1 MPRRRS
7 LPALCLG
14 LCLAL
19 LLPAVARAQA
29 FPSRPITLI
38 VAFAPGGPSDTTGR
52 LVAEA
57 MGARLGQR
65 ILVENVS
72 GAGSTIGAA
81 RVARAAPDGYTL
93 LLNHLALPGG
103 AALYAD
109 LPYDTATAFA
119 PVGLINYGPLVLI
132 GRRDLPAAD
141 TAAAL
146 GWMKAQGERLNM
158 GHSGIGSA
166 VHLCSLMLQHRLG
179 VTFNDIG
186 YRGSAPALQDMLAGR
201 VDMICDLSTTALGQV
216 QSGQARAFAVTT
228 RSRLAAHPEIP
239 TLAESGFPGF
249 ELLLWNAI
257 YAPAGTPRPV
267 IETLNMAL
275 RASLADPAMRR
286 RLAEFGTEVFPEAEL
301 TPAAAE
307 ARLQAEIVAIRDL
320 VRAMGVPPQGRGS

>member
-1 MPRRRS
+1 MRRLAAHR
-7 LPALCLG
+7 LAG
-14 LCLAL
+14 LCLAAL
-19 LLPAVARAQA
+19 CLAALPTALRAQA
-29 FPSRPITLI
+29 WPTRPITLV

-52 LVAEA
+52 VMAEA

-72 GAGSTIGAA
+72 GAGSTIGSA

-119 PVGLINYGPLVLI
+119 PIGLINYGPLVLI

-146 GWMKAQGERLNM
+146 AWMKAQGEKLNM

-166 VHLCSLMLQHRLG
+166 VHLCSLMIQHRLG
-179 VTFNDIG
+179 VPFNDIG

-201 VDMICDLSTTALGQV
+201 VDMICDLSTTALAQV
-216 QSGQARAFAVTT
+216 RAGNARPYAVTT
-228 RSRLAAHPEIP
+228 RQRLSALPEVP
-239 TLAESGFPGF
+239 TLAEAGFPGF

-267 IETLNMAL
+267 IETLAAAL
-275 RASLADPAMRR
+275 RESLADPALRR
-286 RLAEFGTEVFPEAEL
+286 RLAEFGTEVFPVEEQTPEA
-301 TPAAAE
+301 AN
-307 ARLQAEIVAIRDL
+307 ARLQAEIVAIRDT
-320 VRAMGVPPQGRGS
+320 VRAMGVPPQR